1 MSKSLH
7 SIIEEFTDQD
17 QRYIERNAKRM
28 AKDMISHADTLAAV
42 RTALA
47 MTQEEVARVLNV
59 KQNAVAQMEKRSDL
73 LISTLRK
80 YVEAMGGQLALAI
93 KTGQGDVILLDG
105 LSSAAASK
113 AKPRP
118 PARAAASQP
127 ARGGQA
133 STKAKVKAKPARS
146 ASARS

>member
-80 YVEAMGGQLALAI
+80 YVDAMGGQLALAI
-93 KTGQGDVILLDG
+93 KSG
-105 LSSAAASK
+105 
-113 AKPRP
+113 
-118 PARAAASQP
+118 
-127 ARGGQA
+127 
-133 STKAKVKAKPARS
+133 
-146 ASARS
+146 